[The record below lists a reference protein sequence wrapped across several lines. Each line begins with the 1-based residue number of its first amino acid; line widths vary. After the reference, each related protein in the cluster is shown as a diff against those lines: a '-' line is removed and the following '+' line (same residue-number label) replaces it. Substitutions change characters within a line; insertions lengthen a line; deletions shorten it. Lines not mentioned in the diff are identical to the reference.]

1 MDTINKKYFNNPYL
15 FGKAMELLMKY
26 EAVEFANY
34 GVAQAFFDQLDE
46 GDSEL
51 LELALKQREIDSRGN
66 NQNFQVMKEM
76 LARWERGESS
86 QISETESKNNPRL
99 SVLISNWLN
108 IKKSKL
114 ATSSYQTT
122 EPRIHLFEDAL
133 YEISGSKTILIS
145 QITPDLIREYRELL
159 EKLPAKRSGGE
170 FKGKTIR
177 ELAGI
182 NAEKIS
188 SKTYLYNLDTAKQ
201 FLNWARLEGYQ
212 VNERLE
218 GILQVARKN
227 TSAVAK
233 TQRVPFTAAD
243 LKKIFE
249 GVQYTDCKLKRA
261 SDYWVPL
268 IALFTG
274 ARLGE
279 ICQILVGDIE
289 ELEGVWCIKI
299 TDTGD
304 DDKRLKAK
312 GSERIVPLHNQL
324 IKLGF
329 MDYRETMEKRG
340 AKLFPDEVRDDSGR
354 FSAFQKRMTHF
365 FKGLSLE
372 VYDGESKGFHSFR
385 HLVRTEL
392 VELNIN
398 EGLIDS
404 IVGHTS
410 NERSIGSKFYT
421 HTQQINQKMTAIQ
434 LLDYG
439 VDFSKLVNWR
449 QFRFARFY

>member
-1 MDTINKKYFNNPYL
+1 
-15 FGKAMELLMKY
+15 MKY

-34 GVAQAFFDQLDE
+34 GVAQAFFDQLDDE
-46 GDSEL
+46 DSEL
-51 LELALKQREIDSRGN
+51 LELALKQRESDSRGN
-66 NQNFQVMKEM
+66 NQSIQVMKEM
-76 LARWERGESS
+76 FARWERGENS
-86 QISETESKNNPRL
+86 QISETESKDNPKL
-99 SVLISNWLN
+99 SALISNWLT
-108 IKKSKL
+108 IKKAKL
-114 ATSSYQTT
+114 ATSSYETT
-122 EPRIHLFEDAL
+122 EPRIHLFEEAL
-133 YEISGSKTILIS
+133 YEMSGSKNLLIS

-177 ELAGI
+177 ELVSI
-182 NAEKIS
+182 NAERIS

-212 VNERLE
+212 VNDRLE

-233 TQRVPFTAAD
+233 TQRVPFTDAD

-249 GVQYTDCKLKRA
+249 GAQYTGCKLKRA

-279 ICQILVGDIE
+279 VCQLLVSDIE
-289 ELEGVWCIKI
+289 EIEGVWCIKI
-299 TDTGD
+299 SDTGD

-312 GSERIVPLHNQL
+312 GSERTVPIHTQL
-324 IKLGF
+324 IKLGVIE
-329 MDYRETMEKRG
+329 YREAIKNRS
-340 AKLFPDEVRDDSGR
+340 AKLFPDEVRDGSGR
-354 FSAFQKRMTHF
+354 FSAFQKRMTHLF
-365 FKGLSLE
+365 RSLGLE
-372 VYDGESKGFHSFR
+372 AAKGESKGFHSFR
-385 HLVRTEL
+385 HLVRTKL
-392 VELNIN
+392 VELNTN

-410 NERSIGSKFYT
+410 NDRSIGSKFYT
-421 HTQQINQKMTAIQ
+421 HTQLIAQKGEAIKK
-434 LLDYG
+434 LAYG
-439 VDFSKLVNWR
+439 VEFSKVRNWKE
-449 QFRFARFY
+449 FRFSRFL